1 MSNAQKFYS
10 KGKYNISF
18 GVMNDFSI
26 CYNGLKVSGGT
37 YWQTAD
43 PVMSTLP
50 VFLLQLSAVIMISR
64 VFNIF
69 LRPLRQPRYLSELL
83 AAVLLGPSGLGMAG
97 WVTENL
103 IPFEAGL
110 FLETMANLGVTFY
123 MFLVGLEMDL
133 TPLRKIERTAL
144 TVAIAGIVLPVAVG
158 VGVHTIVLKL
168 RENID
173 VPEMGAYFWS
183 IALSHTS
190 FPDLARIL
198 SDLKLMYTDLGKT
211 ALTAAL
217 VNDISCSFLLVV
229 AVSLINGEKELYV
242 AIPVL
247 LCMTIFWFSLRP
259 FIRKNS
265 SVMVFLVIL
274 VAISAKIVGA
284 LLVCLFFKSPM
295 RDGLALGLLMN
306 TKGVLAV
313 IIINEGRNMKGFDQQ
328 TYSWIVVAI
337 LLMTVIIGPVVS
349 YTHRSAR
356 HLRSYNEMH
365 LERRKEVS
373 EFFESDDE
381 QEIFPDRFERERQK
395 QLDDDYI
402 NVFRS
407 RTMHDQSITYIEKQ
421 VSSGDQIVSALSS
434 AYNDF
439 DLYVVGRGHDRT
451 SPLTSGLSN
460 WSEFPELGP
469 LGETLVLMDLN
480 PQRRF

>member
-1 MSNAQKFYS
+1 M
-10 KGKYNISF
+10 ISAY
-18 GVMNDFSI
+18 V
-26 CYNGLKVSGGT
+26 YNGLKVSGGT

-83 AAVLLGPSGLGMAG
+83 AAVLLGPRRTGNGWLG
-97 WVTENL
+97 NRKSHSL
-103 IPFEAGL
+103 FEAGL

-217 VNDISCSFLLVV
+217 VNDISCSFLLVGSCIFNQWGKGIV
-229 AVSLINGEKELYV
+229 RGNPSAAVHDN
-242 AIPVL
+242 
-247 LCMTIFWFSLRP
+247 
-259 FIRKNS
+259 
-265 SVMVFLVIL
+265 
-274 VAISAKIVGA
+274 
-284 LLVCLFFKSPM
+284 LLVFIASLHTYTRGYLCQDCWCSSCLASSSSPQCGM
-295 RDGLALGLLMN
+295 VWPLGLLMN

-328 TYSWIVVAI
+328 NVFLDRGCHSSYDRHYWARF
-337 LLMTVIIGPVVS
+337 VS

-365 LERRKEVS
+365 LERRRTS
-373 EFFESDDE
+373 AML
-381 QEIFPDRFERERQK
+381 IFHDKNKTIDTGNNCSREK
-395 QLDDDYI
+395 A
-402 NVFRS
+402 
-407 RTMHDQSITYIEKQ
+407 EAE
-421 VSSGDQIVSALSS
+421 QIVSAFESFE
-434 AYNDF
+434 NEKPW
-439 DLYVVGRGHDRT
+439 GHYRFANIILIPFTSNPIPVADGTAENLQHELVNQNLLQT
-451 SPLTSGLSN
+451 SPCSIGLLVDRGLTC
-460 WSEFPELGP
+460 FPESQKGTPECRVSMLFVEGP
-469 LGETLVLMDLN
+469 DDREALAYAWRMAGSPKPN
-480 PQRRF
+480 AYP